1 MYPQVDTKR
10 FKISKEI
17 DDYFLMVGRLVP
29 YKRFDLAIKVFNEL
43 NLPLKIIGDGPEKKR
58 LQKLAVLNADI
69 EFLGLVSDYKLP
81 SYYSKAKALIFPQ
94 EEDFGIVVVEAM
106 ASGRPV
112 IAFRGGGSLETVKEG
127 ETGVFFD
134 EQKEESLKKVLK
146 SFNPFDFDPE
156 KIKARA
162 ILFDKEIFKENFT
175 STL

>member
-1 MYPQVDTKR
+1 
-10 FKISKEI
+10 
-17 DDYFLMVGRLVP
+17 
-29 YKRFDLAIKVFNEL
+29 
-43 NLPLKIIGDGPEKKR
+43 
-58 LQKLAVLNADI
+58 
-69 EFLGLVSDYKLP
+69 
-81 SYYSKAKALIFPQ
+81 
-94 EEDFGIVVVEAM
+94 VEAM